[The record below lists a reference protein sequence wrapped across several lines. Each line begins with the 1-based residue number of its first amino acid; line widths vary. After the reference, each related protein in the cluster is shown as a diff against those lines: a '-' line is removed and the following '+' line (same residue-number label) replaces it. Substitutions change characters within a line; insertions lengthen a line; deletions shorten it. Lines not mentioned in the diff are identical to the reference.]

1 MEIDRELTFQSHV
14 DKLCKKL
21 SQRIGIL
28 KKIRHCLDIKH
39 RVLFYNTIIRPVM
52 DYVSVIWT
60 NCANHCLDR
69 VLKLQKRAARIII
82 GAADSYAPSVQLFNK
97 LKWIPFFE
105 NAKLAKC
112 SIIYKRLQGR
122 VPSYLTRLLALTSET
137 HSRQTRYA
145 KFNIACPRVKRKT
158 EGGRTFTVTACQEWN
173 KLPLQMRKTETLKT
187 FKNSLWNRTFKDQQF
202 LNHFSL

>member
-1 MEIDRELTFQSHV
+1 MTFQSHV

-28 KKIRHCLDIKH
+28 KKIRHCLQIKH
-39 RVLFYNTIIRPVM
+39 RVLFYNAIIRPVM
-52 DYVSVIWT
+52 DYVSVIWS
-60 NCANHCLDR
+60 NCDKHCLDR
-69 VLKLQKRAARIII
+69 VLKLQKRAARIVI
-82 GAADSYAPSVQLFNK
+82 GADSYAPSVQLFNI

-112 SIIYKRLQGR
+112 CILYKRLQGC
-122 VPSYLTRLLALTSET
+122 VPSYLTNLLVLTSET

-145 KFNIACPRVKRKT
+145 KFNIACPRFKRNT
-158 EGGRTFTVTACQEWN
+158 EGGRTFTVTACREWN
-173 KLPLQMRKTETLKT
+173 KLPLQMRKAETLKT
-187 FKNSLWNRTFKDQQF
+187 FKNSLWNRIFKDQQS